1 MLEDFDSRIHLGFL
15 CDCVSREIKK
25 AVGRG
30 VCEINADT
38 CNVKNGWLLGFLVR
52 QTEPVFQKD
61 LEKIFHLPKSTLADM
76 LQMLEKSGYIAKAP
90 VDGDGRKKQIVV
102 TEEGEKYVKM
112 TEAQILAVDDYIVK
126 EISTEEIDK
135 VVEIL
140 EKLRKNA
147 EGYKSYVE
155 ICKED

>member
-1 MLEDFDSRIHLGFL
+1 MLEDFDSRKHLGFL

-61 LEKIFHLPKSTLADM
+61 LEKLFHLPKSTLADIV
-76 LQMLEKSGYIAKAP
+76 LGILHQVIEIQKLIEELRLLKDIRCYRDTDAYA
-90 VDGDGRKKQIVV
+90 QIVCR
-102 TEEGEKYVKM
+102 
-112 TEAQILAVDDYIVK
+112 
-126 EISTEEIDK
+126 S
-135 VVEIL
+135 
-140 EKLRKNA
+140 
-147 EGYKSYVE
+147 
-155 ICKED
+155 